1 MVIHPLYT
9 KPKLNGHKCNK
20 EQNIPKECN
29 KFIINLAA
37 VSCCYKN
44 NLSPAYMLL

>member
-29 KFIINLAA
+29 KFINLAA